1 MLAGHEGVP
10 YRPRLAPPR
19 CAPVHRIRA
28 APSGTL
34 KGLLRGWHLPCS
46 SVPTASAERN
56 SENIAAGA
64 SQLSTAAE
72 EVAGEEDL
80 SGEARWRRCRSFRDD
95 AACLTGQVSRT
106 PTDWDLIGAAS
117 AFAES
122 GVDQLREALIS

>member
-1 MLAGHEGVP
+1 MASAV
-10 YRPRLAPPR
+10 
-19 CAPVHRIRA
+19 
-28 APSGTL
+28 
-34 KGLLRGWHLPCS
+34 S
-46 SVPTASAERN
+46 SVQTAWAERN

-80 SGEARWRRCRSFRDD
+80 SGEAMAALWIVRDN
-95 AACLTGQVSRT
+95 AECLTGQVSRT